1 MWQNWLLKFW
11 IRRLKTLICY
21 STELLYKAISVFAAD
36 AADFQER
43 AKHVDKKKYGKC
55 IH

>member
-1 MWQNWLLKFW
+1 MWQLIAQVLNQTL
-11 IRRLKTLICY
+11 INLICY